1 MTLSHHKQPN
11 GFALIATISVMVL
24 LVMIALA
31 MLSLSTIELRA
42 SQNGR
47 AMAEA
52 QANAR
57 MALMIAIG
65 ELQKHAGADTR
76 VTASADIIADDNPPL
91 LGVWKSWEG
100 SDHEQS
106 GTFAGRPIAPDY
118 GSKTKNLSDDGRFI
132 SWLVSGGNERA
143 EITAANSLVFN
154 RPDSSTD
161 TAPLLAEGSLGPDP
175 GSAQV
180 PDLYRGVHVPKM
192 ILENGGAYAWWISG
206 ENQKALVPAPSQP
219 DPDTPARWSIAMK
232 SHSTADP
239 SALGMD
245 EILDD
250 PTLGRRIISRLSA
263 DLISSDSRPGHQF
276 HDLSAYSVGLLTNTA
291 TGGWRKDLSL
301 LSENWQNQPKSNL
314 PFFQLSP
321 GQHTSS
327 TMPDHQ
333 NPLARSSL
341 VYPWADY
348 TGYKLSA
355 PVASWANMVDYL
367 THYKR
372 ISIQGNGSIST
383 DVFFVPYETRLPN
396 YRRHQHDYL
405 HRIRVLPVLAR
416 FHYLLSFYSKT
427 GSGNTLTPYVLLTP
441 VITMWNPYNVEV
453 TYPPNVSL
461 SGMGMSAALRF
472 KINGVQ
478 NARYN
483 SVLDSGNYRP
493 PLGIRSPTLNIAN
506 AQTLMPGE
514 TRVFTP
520 REGSL
525 GSDTSFPM
533 ENGYRPNTGVLYS
546 IRDSGG
552 NVVRDVPGSTRIS
565 ADAAFDANTRW
576 GITTV
581 NTDVVMLHEP
591 TGGRWRTT
599 TYRMFYRKGHVPFYR
614 PLNDLAEVSVSQA
627 HDNPQPFL
635 SYVAGVRSASNSHLA
650 SKGFLTTSP
659 IVRNLTL
666 GTQDDA
672 VYRSH
677 QRGSDH
683 PINSSFDI
691 SYFAHAPGGDSTL
704 PNADAVNHRGYIV
717 SGFSKADGLE
727 RCVVAELPLRPLVSL
742 AELTN
747 WDFRAYNSVPP
758 FALNIIGNSDATPLL
773 PADSV
778 YHPNASSTTSNQYD
792 DFYCGNH
799 LLFDDWFFSSIAP
812 DPLTYG
818 TSGRDQKT
826 VFTDFIN
833 GENPLANQA
842 YRAIAEDMTTAESGN
857 ADDLYND
864 EVKAVE
870 AWRTIASRLE
880 VKGMFNVNST
890 SVTAWRALLGHARN
904 QKVPYIS
911 ENANGWDHQLTDEKD
926 HVLSR
931 FSIAGDKEAG
941 GPGFSGAFPE
951 ATEFTGFRTFDD
963 ATLDAL
969 AEKVVE
975 QIRQRGPFLS
985 LSEFINRQLTGSAT
999 DLALGG
1005 TLQAALNE
1013 LSKDPA
1019 LDPFKDLKALSGVSV
1034 ADPKNWVGAPNDEE
1048 YAFREAAVGH
1058 SAYGMPGWTR
1068 QADILRP
1075 LAPVLS
1081 ARDDTFTIRSYG
1093 EAQDQNGKILAS
1105 AWYEAVVRR
1114 TRHYIDPADDAD
1126 ITSLPVQ
1133 QLNRDFGRRFSIV
1146 SFRWLSKDEI

>member
-1 MTLSHHKQPN
+1 MTLSNHKQPN

-31 MLSLSTIELRA
+31 MLSLSSVEVRA

-57 MALMIAIG
+57 MALMFAIG
-65 ELQKHAGADTR
+65 ELQKHAGPDTR
-76 VTASADIIADDNPPL
+76 VTASADIVADDNPPL

-100 SDHEQS
+100 TDHEQS
-106 GTFAGRPIAPDY
+106 GTFAGRPIAPNYD
-118 GSKTKNLSDDGRFI
+118 SKTKNVSDPAGDGRFI
-132 SWLVSGGNERA
+132 SWLVSGGHERT
-143 EITAANSLVFN
+143 EITAAGSLVFTTA
-154 RPDSSTD
+154 DSNSD
-161 TAPLLAEGSLGPDP
+161 TAALLAEGSLGPDQ
-175 GSAQV
+175 S
-180 PDLYRGVHVPKM
+180 RSVHVPKIAM
-192 ILENGGAYAWWISG
+192 DNGGAYAWWISG

-232 SHSTADP
+232 SHATADP

-250 PTLGRRIISRLSA
+250 PTLGPRIISRLSA
-263 DLISSDSRPGHQF
+263 DLISASSRPGQQF

-301 LSENWQNQPKSNL
+301 LSENWQDQAKSNL

-333 NPLARSSL
+333 NPVAKSSL

-383 DVFFVPYETRLPN
+383 NAFFVPYEGNLPN
-396 YRRHQHDYL
+396 FPRHQHDYL

-416 FHYLLSFYSKT
+416 FHYLLSYYSRT
-427 GSGNTLTPYVLLTP
+427 GSNDTLTPYVLLTP
-441 VITMWNPYNVEV
+441 VLTMWNPYNVEV
-453 TYPPNVSL
+453 THPPNVSL
-461 SGMGMSAALRF
+461 NGMGMSAALRF
-472 KINGVQ
+472 KINGVE
-478 NARYN
+478 NAKYN
-483 SVLDSGNYRP
+483 SVLASDNYTPALGN
-493 PLGIRSPTLNIAN
+493 RSPTLSIEH

-520 REGSL
+520 RAGTPS
-525 GSDTSFPM
+525 SRSSFAM
-533 ENGYRPNTGVLYS
+533 EKGYRPDTGIIYS
-546 IRDSGG
+546 IRDSSG
-552 NVVRDVPGSTRIS
+552 NAVRDVPGSTRIS
-565 ADAAFDANTRW
+565 ADAKFDAAK
-576 GITTV
+576 GGKV
-581 NTDVVMLHEP
+581 SSVHTDVAMLYEP
-591 TGGRWRTT
+591 TGGRYRTT
-599 TYRMFYRKGHVPFYR
+599 TYRMYYPIGDVDKPFYP
-614 PLNDLAEVSVSQA
+614 PLNNLAEVSVSQA
-627 HDNPQPFL
+627 HNNPQPFL

-666 GTQDDA
+666 GTQNIYGA
-672 VYRSH
+672 P
-677 QRGSDH
+677 QRGAYH
-683 PINSSFDI
+683 PINSPFDI
-691 SYFAHAPGGDSTL
+691 SYIAHSPAGDSFL
-704 PNADAVNHRGYIV
+704 PNADAVNHRGYLV

-758 FALNIIGNSDATPLL
+758 FAFNIIGNSDATPLM

-778 YHPNASSTTSNQYD
+778 YHPDASSTTSNQYD

-826 VFTDFIN
+826 VFTDFVN
-833 GENPLANQA
+833 GEKPLVNQA
-842 YRAIAEDMTTAESGN
+842 YRPIAEDRTSAGSGM
-857 ADDLYND
+857 ADDLYDD
-864 EVKAVE
+864 EVNAVE

-951 ATEFTGFRTFDD
+951 ATEFTGFRTVDD
-963 ATLDAL
+963 TFLDAL
-969 AEKVVE
+969 AEKVVQ
-975 QIRQRGPFLS
+975 QIRRRGPFLS
-985 LSEFINRQLTGSAT
+985 LSEFINRQLTGSDD
-999 DLALGG
+999 DLALAG

-1019 LDPFKDLKALSGVSV
+1019 LDPFKDLKALSGASV
-1034 ADPKNWVGAPNDEE
+1034 ADPKNWEGAPRDEE
-1048 YAFREAAVGH
+1048 YAFREVAVGH

-1093 EAQDQNGKILAS
+1093 EAQDKNGKVIAS
-1105 AWYEAVVRR
+1105 AWCEAVVRR

-1126 ITSLPVQ
+1126 ITSLPVHRQ
-1133 QLNRDFGRRFSIV
+1133 NLDFGRRFRIV
-1146 SFRWLSKDEI
+1146 SFRWLSKGEI